1 MKGLPAF
8 TFPHGPHGQTPGTHA
23 SSSGD
28 PATPIQQVA
37 WAHEAAAS
45 SAAHPTYPAGINH
58 VPLPATP
65 FRAVRPG
72 EMPPVG
78 TYAGGPA
85 AAAAQAAD
93 AADAALPNVR
103 LNKKMTKAEE
113 LALKKKN
120 TRLV

>member
-1 MKGLPAF
+1 MIFQAVKKQTAKGKDNEPNWVKGLPAF
-8 TFPHGPHGQTPGTHA
+8 TFPHGEHSQTPGTHA

-58 VPLPATP
+58 VPLPAAP

-78 TYAGGPA
+78 TYAGGRSA
-85 AAAAQAAD
+85 TQC
-93 AADAALPNVR
+93 
-103 LNKKMTKAEE
+103 KA
-113 LALKKKN
+113 KQ
-120 TRLV
+120 